1 MSLNDTQGK
10 DVTRRL
16 QHKRGRRSRE
26 EMRQLQLDRQSLR
39 PYPFP
44 SAQRTRIAMPAETAD
59 AWRWTGMTLADGT
72 ARSIKTAR

>member
-16 QHKRGRRSRE
+16 QHKRADAAGRKCGSFNWNER
-26 EMRQLQLDRQSLR
+26 SLR

-44 SAQRTRIAMPAETAD
+44 SAQRIRIAMPAETAD
-59 AWRWTGMTLADGT
+59 AWRWTGMTLAGGT